1 MTMKK
6 HFLALFAGCV
16 ALSHAASS
24 QVAVHVEPA
33 TLQTTRPLTDQS
45 KAAVIRDYLHAWN
58 GLQLALE
65 QNRPELL
72 DADFVGE
79 AKDRLVGTIH
89 QQGQLGI
96 RTHYQ
101 DRSHDLQL
109 VFYSPD
115 GLSIELTDKVEYDVQ
130 LIDHDKV
137 IATQRESAR
146 YLVVLTPSEVRWRV
160 RVLQSTHD

>member
-1 MTMKK
+1 MIMQK
-6 HFLALFAGCV
+6 HFFILLAGCV
-16 ALSHAASS
+16 VLSQAAVA
-24 QVAVHVEPA
+24 QVAVHIEPA
-33 TLQTTRPLTDQS
+33 TLHTTRPLTDQS

-58 GLQLALE
+58 GLQAALE

-72 DADFVGE
+72 DADFVGI
-79 AKDRLVGTIH
+79 AKDRLADTIH

-109 VFYSPD
+109 LFYSPD
-115 GLSIELTDKVEYDVQ
+115 GLSIELTDTVEYDVQ

-137 IATQRESAR
+137 ISTQRESAR
-146 YLVVLTPSEVRWRV
+146 YLVVLAPSEVRWRV
-160 RVLQSTHD
+160 RLFQSTHD